1 MAQLLSQSW
10 NPVSTSNST
19 SSRSSRNDKSQ
30 MFFVFFSHPAERRKN
45 LQGSHQVLL
54 DSYCDEQNTLKSPK
68 SQKKESGKVL
78 CQSAQDLGSP
88 CKSLNQISK
97 NQMISDVTALRYV
110 SQRCF
115 QIFTHA
121 TSGKELYDGGYL
133 VRLILGSLLGWSK
146 ITIELFFCPI

>member
-1 MAQLLSQSW
+1 M
-10 NPVSTSNST
+10 
-19 SSRSSRNDKSQ
+19 
-30 MFFVFFSHPAERRKN
+30 EIN

-54 DSYCDEQNTLKSPK
+54 DSYCDEQNTLKVPK
-68 SQKKESGKVL
+68 IPKERIWKAL

-88 CKSLNQISK
+88 GKSLNQMTK
-97 NQMISDVTALRYV
+97 NQMISDVTAPRYV

-146 ITIELFFCPI
+146 ITIELFFCPIQKVRLCE